1 MVRLSPLDLVH
12 EESVMRTVNIHEA
25 KTNFSR
31 LVDEASSGEVIVI
44 AKAGRPVAKLTR
56 LDAPTVR
63 PPRLGFLAATATIPD
78 DFDTWASEEI
88 TALFEGSGEAQ

>member
-1 MVRLSPLDLVH
+1 
-12 EESVMRTVNIHEA
+12 MRTVNIHEA

-56 LDAPTVR
+56 LDSPIDR
-63 PPRLGFLAATATIPD
+63 PPRLGFLTGMATIPD
-78 DFDTWASEEI
+78 DFDTWASDEI
-88 TALFEGSGEAQ
+88 AGLFESAADPK